1 MFIMQIIIFYKL
13 ILFHISNQCAKLK
26 YGNGNTAMRIRM
38 LMAEKD
44 DFLNLGCL
52 IRIIELA
59 PPSRT
64 S

>member
-1 MFIMQIIIFYKL
+1 MNI
-13 ILFHISNQCAKLK
+13 FHISNQYAQLK